1 MMTKIHVKQAI
12 VINLP
17 AEDIFA
23 YLSNLE
29 NLSDWS
35 SVIISTQSTSSAEV
49 TGVGTTAKSTIRFLG
64 NRSEMML
71 EVVECE
77 PTCFL
82 TIKSTSGLAPCLFH
96 YQFEQLQNGGTNI
109 VHDALISLIG
119 KIGDQA
125 EQVVIN
131 AMRRDAEHDL
141 LTLKDMLESNALTY
155 FRAARA

>member
-1 MMTKIHVKQAI
+1 MTKIHVKQSI
-12 VINLP
+12 VINRP
-17 AEDIFA
+17 TEDIFA

-35 SVIISTQSTSSAEV
+35 SVIIFTQATSSGV
-49 TGVGTTAKSTIRFLG
+49 TGVGTTAKSTVRFLG
-64 NRSEMML
+64 NRSEMTL

-77 PTCFL
+77 PACFL
-82 TIKSTSGLAPCLFH
+82 TIKSTSGIAPCLFH
-96 YQFEQLQNGGTNI
+96 YQFERLQNGGTSI
-109 VHDALISLIG
+109 MYDALISLMG
-119 KIGDQA
+119 HVGDQA